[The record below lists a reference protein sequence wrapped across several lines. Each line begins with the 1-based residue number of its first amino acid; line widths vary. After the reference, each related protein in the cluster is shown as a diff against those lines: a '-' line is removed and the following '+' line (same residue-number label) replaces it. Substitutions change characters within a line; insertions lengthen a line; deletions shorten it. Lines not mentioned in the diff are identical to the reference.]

1 MNDTFDPYRE
11 WLDIEYAGARPNNYE
26 LLGLTDFEGDLARI
40 RSAADAAK
48 SRVRGFRPGAH
59 AAEWA
64 DLLDEL
70 AKAKETLSEAGRKQE
85 YDARL
90 QQERMGQRPR
100 PTSPAPRG
108 APPAPT
114 TAGAERWLSG
124 SPETT
129 APQAIPPQTNAPQAI
144 APQVPASTTIGN
156 EAAIPTV
163 RAAPVG
169 GAPMALPATGGAPQA
184 PPLATPHSVPVAAP
198 ARAPMPAATQ
208 PPGAVDPMA
217 PVAGITFAGP
227 NAAAPLATPVQPDAP
242 LQPLPA
248 PSAQAATVSISGS
261 SSIGGASVPA
271 TAAAQLAAP
280 GLHRQDPLAGPNP
293 STFGQ
298 ATARAR
304 TASQSSSYLGVM
316 VVAVL
321 LAVGL
326 LLFAFSPFRERLLG
340 NADTAESPPTPPVDM
355 PPVGPRPLPPYEPPT
370 HSIPPLGPVPRHVP
384 EPAPVPTPTPVPVPT
399 PTPVPVPTP
408 AERAALGAAMQATRQ
423 ALADRNLPLAMSKLA
438 ESEQLA
444 KLPEHVAMAARLR
457 DLYECVFQFWK
468 GVSAGMAQL
477 NSTGELQIN
486 NTIVA
491 IVESDNERIVIR
503 VAGRNRRYVLKEL
516 PSGLAMAIARNWF
529 DETQPDTI
537 VYQGAF
543 LAVDPN
549 ADVERA
555 RAKWQEAAARGAKV
569 DELMQVL
576 DDDYEL

>member
-144 APQVPASTTIGN
+144 APQVPASTTIGS

-184 PPLATPHSVPVAAP
+184 PPLATP
-198 ARAPMPAATQ
+198 
-208 PPGAVDPMA
+208 
-217 PVAGITFAGP
+217 
-227 NAAAPLATPVQPDAP
+227 
-242 LQPLPA
+242 
-248 PSAQAATVSISGS
+248 
-261 SSIGGASVPA
+261 
-271 TAAAQLAAP
+271 
-280 GLHRQDPLAGPNP
+280 
-293 STFGQ
+293 
-298 ATARAR
+298 
-304 TASQSSSYLGVM
+304 
-316 VVAVL
+316 
-321 LAVGL
+321 
-326 LLFAFSPFRERLLG
+326 
-340 NADTAESPPTPPVDM
+340 
-355 PPVGPRPLPPYEPPT
+355 
-370 HSIPPLGPVPRHVP
+370 
-384 EPAPVPTPTPVPVPT
+384 
-399 PTPVPVPTP
+399 
-408 AERAALGAAMQATRQ
+408 
-423 ALADRNLPLAMSKLA
+423 
-438 ESEQLA
+438 
-444 KLPEHVAMAARLR
+444 
-457 DLYECVFQFWK
+457 
-468 GVSAGMAQL
+468 
-477 NSTGELQIN
+477 
-486 NTIVA
+486 
-491 IVESDNERIVIR
+491 
-503 VAGRNRRYVLKEL
+503 
-516 PSGLAMAIARNWF
+516 
-529 DETQPDTI
+529 
-537 VYQGAF
+537 
-543 LAVDPN
+543 
-549 ADVERA
+549 
-555 RAKWQEAAARGAKV
+555 
-569 DELMQVL
+569 
-576 DDDYEL
+576 

>member
-11 WLDIEYAGARPNNYE
+11 WLDIEYTGGRPNNYE

-70 AKAKETLSEAGRKQE
+70 AKAKETLSEVGRKEE

-114 TAGAERWLSG
+114 TAGAEHWLSG

-129 APQAIPPQTNAPQAI
+129 APQAISPQTN
-144 APQVPASTTIGN
+144 
-156 EAAIPTV
+156 
-163 RAAPVG
+163 
-169 GAPMALPATGGAPQA
+169 APQA
-184 PPLATPHSVPVAAP
+184 PPLATPHSVPVAVP

-208 PPGAVDPMA
+208 PPGTVDPMA
-217 PVAGITFAGP
+217 PVAGIPLAGP
-227 NAAAPLATPVQPDAP
+227 NAAAPLQPDAL

-261 SSIGGASVPA
+261 SSIGGVSVPA

-355 PPVGPRPLPPYEPPT
+355 PQVGTRPLPPYEPPT
-370 HSIPPLGPVPRHVP
+370 HSIPPLGPVPRPVP
-384 EPAPVPTPTPVPVPT
+384 EPAAVPTPTPVPVPT
-399 PTPVPVPTP
+399 PAPEPVSDPVPSPTPESVPEQLPEPTP

-444 KLPEHVAMAARLR
+444 KLPEHVAMVARLR
-457 DLYECVFQFWK
+457 DLYECFFQFWK

-486 NTIVA
+486 NTTVA

>member
-70 AKAKETLSEAGRKQE
+70 AKAKEMLSEVGRKEE

-114 TAGAERWLSG
+114 TAGAEHLLSG
-124 SPETT
+124 SPEAT
-129 APQAIPPQTNAPQAI
+129 APQAISPQTN
-144 APQVPASTTIGN
+144 
-156 EAAIPTV
+156 
-163 RAAPVG
+163 
-169 GAPMALPATGGAPQA
+169 APQA
-184 PPLATPHSVPVAAP
+184 PPLATPHSVPVAVP
-198 ARAPMPAATQ
+198 ARAPMPAGTQ
-208 PPGAVDPMA
+208 PPGTVDPMA
-217 PVAGITFAGP
+217 PVAGIPLAGP
-227 NAAAPLATPVQPDAP
+227 NAAAPLATPVQLDAP
-242 LQPLPA
+242 LQPL
-248 PSAQAATVSISGS
+248 
-261 SSIGGASVPA
+261 PA

-355 PPVGPRPLPPYEPPT
+355 PQVGTRPLPPYEPPT
-370 HSIPPLGPVPRHVP
+370 HSIPPLGPVPRPVP

-399 PTPVPVPTP
+399 PAPEPVSDPVPSPTPEPVPEQLP

-444 KLPEHVAMAARLR
+444 KLPEQVAMAARLR
-457 DLYECVFQFWK
+457 DLYECVFRFWK

-486 NTIVA
+486 NTTVA